1 MERITVRGE
10 HGIFVRPELDFGID
24 EKDYD
29 LVQTILGRLA
39 AYEDTGLEPEDLQ
52 LGLNAAG
59 RKKAG
64 AEYYGLTGEEL
75 DRAVELFKANDE
87 KRLVVLPCKVG
98 DTVYLVCDWDD
109 GPSTIDVGEV
119 FAISCDKS
127 GTMWVSVRYES
138 GLKFYH
144 PSYDIGKIAFLSR
157 EAAEAALTGR

>member
-75 DRAVELFKANDE
+75 DRAVELLKTIDEERSEVPPELRKAVELLRKEYEEAKQQPWVRD
-87 KRLVVLPCKVG
+87 KVAYAL
-98 DTVYLVCDWDD
+98 YLVWKGC
-109 GPSTIDVGEV
+109 
-119 FAISCDKS
+119 
-127 GTMWVSVRYES
+127 
-138 GLKFYH
+138 
-144 PSYDIGKIAFLSR
+144 
-157 EAAEAALTGR
+157 

>member
-1 MERITVRGE
+1 MERITIRGE

-29 LVQTILGRLA
+29 LVQAILGRLA

-75 DRAVELFKANDE
+75 DRAVELLK
-87 KRLVVLPCKVG
+87 
-98 DTVYLVCDWDD
+98 
-109 GPSTIDVGEV
+109 TIDEERSEV
-119 FAISCDKS
+119 PPELRKAVELLRKEYEEAKQQ
-127 GTMWVSVRYES
+127 TWVRNKVAY
-138 GLKFYH
+138 
-144 PSYDIGKIAFLSR
+144 
-157 EAAEAALTGR
+157 ALYNVWKGC